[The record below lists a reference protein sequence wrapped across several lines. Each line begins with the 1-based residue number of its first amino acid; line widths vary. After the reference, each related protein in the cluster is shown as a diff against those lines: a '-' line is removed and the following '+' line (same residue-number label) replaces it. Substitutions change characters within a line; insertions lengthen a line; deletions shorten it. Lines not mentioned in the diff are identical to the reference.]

1 MFEKTRSNF
10 RWRYQPRNEIDI
22 LMLDYISTSDVMST
36 TTMIL
41 LALRAFWL
49 PLAAAQSPDLDK
61 ATRERIAMEA
71 CSSLLIQL
79 NQIYAVVGLELPNY
93 MPSFHQKEF
102 IQANG
107 QPKTN
112 STQNYPSVEE
122 QKEQIGQFNYDTDS
136 FSSW

>member
-1 MFEKTRSNF
+1 
-10 RWRYQPRNEIDI
+10 
-22 LMLDYISTSDVMST
+22 
-36 TTMIL
+36 
-41 LALRAFWL
+41 
-49 PLAAAQSPDLDK
+49 
-61 ATRERIAMEA
+61 MEA

-93 MPSFHQKEF
+93 MLLSHQKEF

-107 QPKTN
+107 QLKTN